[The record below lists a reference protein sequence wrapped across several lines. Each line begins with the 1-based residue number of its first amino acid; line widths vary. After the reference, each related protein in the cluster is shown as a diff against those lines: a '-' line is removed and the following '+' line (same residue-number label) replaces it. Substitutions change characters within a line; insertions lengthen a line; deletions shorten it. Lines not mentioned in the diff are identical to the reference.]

1 MNHYLGLS
9 CSHAHVYPAHLGLGW
24 CPRVPLGHA
33 LGLTCYRSGWPTGQ
47 AKKSWIFF
55 SLGLGFSLI
64 SSSIWTSFMEL
75 NQGVQ
80 PNMVISNI
88 VKNNFDLYNILLSN
102 KSILLFLKLQ
112 CEWNCRANLKIPSFL
127 EIEKPM
133 EKKYGKPSLINSYD
147 FSCILCVFYVSV

>member
-1 MNHYLGLS
+1 
-9 CSHAHVYPAHLGLGW
+9 
-24 CPRVPLGHA
+24 
-33 LGLTCYRSGWPTGQ
+33 
-47 AKKSWIFF
+47 
-55 SLGLGFSLI
+55 
-64 SSSIWTSFMEL
+64 MEL

-112 CEWNCRANLKIPSFL
+112 CEWNCGANLKIPSFL
-127 EIEKPM
+127 EIEKPL